1 MSSQQHNY
9 HVRPNT
15 DLGPRLQKRNSLLEY
30 KTYDGKGPDNWA
42 STRNKVK
49 GPITGRAQEIR

>member
-9 HVRPNT
+9 HVRTNT
-15 DLGPRLQKRNSLLEY
+15 DLGAWLQKRNSLWEY
-30 KTYDGKGPDNWA
+30 KTYDDNWA

-49 GPITGRAQEIR
+49 GPITEQAQEIR